1 MKVAGDFW
9 GGLAAMLVV
18 LPASLAFGVTIYA
31 AIGPEYAGLGALAGI
46 LGAVALGLIAP
57 ILGGT
62 DRLITAP
69 CAPATALLSAFAITM
84 VAQGSPPITIILL
97 MILLTILAGI
107 FQVIIGFTRV
117 GSLMKYLPH
126 TVVSGYMTAVGL
138 IIILSQLTG
147 FVGLDPSTP
156 LLTLVF
162 HPDTWQF
169 PALVVGGL
177 TALGMAFGSRI
188 TSIVPSTIIGIM
200 LGVLGYAVLSLWL
213 PELRQLSGNSLVLG
227 EMNVA
232 LDGYVVVLSDRWT
245 DIGQITLAQ
254 VASLFGTALTL
265 AVLLSIDTLKTGI
278 IVDQLTHS
286 RHEPNKELV
295 AQGIANIASGAIGGV
310 PGSGTMGPTLVN
322 VSSGAQTRY
331 SGVVAGALSLVGLI
345 VLAGFLA
352 WLPKATLAA
361 VLIVIGIKMID
372 LNAIKLITARST
384 VFDFVVVA
392 SVVVVALFFGLIA
405 ASAVG
410 VIMAIMLF
418 LREQVGGSVVHRC
431 SLLNQRSSSWYR
443 TEEETHLLEQQGH
456 KTVIV
461 ELQGSLFFGTAR
473 QLYTDLEIEAI
484 KSQYLI
490 IDMLRVTSIDV
501 TAAHVLAQIRQLVT
515 QTGGQLIFANFHD
528 RHNIDVK
535 TVLSLIG
542 VRIDYPQN
550 YSADSNNTACYLFD
564 TLDEAIEWVENRLLG
579 KQDDDMQEEAI
590 HLAEMELFR
599 SLKPETIADMSAVME
614 IRVFPKDAHIYDIGD
629 QGDALYLLRRGRVKI
644 IAPIGG
650 GRRLHHIATFGQ
662 GSFFG
667 GLAFLDGHKRGDIA
681 LADTEIE
688 VFVLKS
694 DQFAQLAE
702 THKQLALIITQALAK
717 ALSHRLRRT
726 DGELTLL
733 LE

>member
-46 LGAVALGLIAP
+46 LGAVALGIIAP

-69 CAPATALLSAFAITM
+69 CAPATALLSAFAIAM
-84 VAQGSPPITIILL
+84 VAQGTPAMTIVLL

-138 IIILSQLTG
+138 IIIISQLPS
-147 FVGLDPSTP
+147 FVGLDPTTQF
-156 LLTLVF
+156 LKVIF
-162 HPDTWQF
+162 HPDTWQM
-169 PALVVGGL
+169 PALIIGLL
-177 TALGMAFGSRI
+177 TALGMAFGGRL
-188 TSIVPSTIIGIM
+188 THFFPSTIIGITF
-200 LGVLGYAVLSLWL
+200 GISGYAALSLWL
-213 PELRQLSGNSLVLG
+213 PELRELSGNSLVLG

-232 LDGYVVVLSDRWT
+232 LDGYVSVLSDRWT
-245 DIGQITLAQ
+245 DIGYITLGQ

-295 AQGIANIASGAIGGV
+295 AQGIANMSSGAIGGI

-331 SGVVAGALSLVGLI
+331 SGVVAGALALVGLV
-345 VLAGFLA
+345 VLASFLA
-352 WLPKATLAA
+352 WLPKATLSA

-372 LNAIKLITARST
+372 VNAIKLITARST

-392 SVVVVALFFGLIA
+392 SVVVVALTFGLIA

-410 VIMAIMLF
+410 VIMAIVLF
-418 LREQVGGSVVHRC
+418 LREQVGGSVIHRR

-443 TEEETHLLEQQGH
+443 TEQEAIVLEKEGY
-456 KTVIV
+456 KTVIL

-473 QLYTDLEIEAI
+473 QLYNDLETDAR
-484 KSQYLI
+484 KSRHLI
-490 IDMLRVTSIDV
+490 LDMLRVTSIDV
-501 TAAHVLAQIRQLVT
+501 TAAHVLAQMYELMKHS
-515 QTGGQLIFANFHD
+515 GCKLIFANFHD
-528 RHNIDVK
+528 RQNVDVQ
-535 TVLSLIG
+535 TVLLLMG
-542 VRIDYPQN
+542 VKSVDHDDPHRDV
-550 YSADSNNTACYLFD
+550 CLFES
-564 TLDEAIEWVENRLLG
+564 LDEAIEWVENQLLG
-579 KQDDDMQEEAI
+579 KDKEEE
-590 HLAEMELFR
+590 LNEEPLCLSEMELFQ
-599 SLKPETIADMSAVME
+599 SLKPETIADMASLMAVKT
-614 IRVFPKDAHIYDIGD
+614 FPKDTHIYEIGD
-629 QGDALYLLRRGRVKI
+629 PGDALYLLRRGRVKI

-650 GRRLHHIATFGQ
+650 GRRLHHIATIGR
-662 GSFFG
+662 GNFFG
-667 GLAFLDGHKRGDIA
+667 GMSFLDGQKRGDIA
-681 LADTEIE
+681 VADTDIE
-688 VFVLKS
+688 VFVITS
-694 DQFAQLAE
+694 EQFNQLAE
-702 THKQLALIITQALAK
+702 THKHLTSLLIQALAK